1 MGDPVKGN
9 ANLEKGTAIA
19 TFGPDGK
26 YAGGHAAIYV
36 GQDQNGIQVLD
47 QWAERPGRPAHPV
60 APRTIRW
67 DAKTPSNNGTLFHV
81 IKWVDRRHPPRA
93 ATAIFKIKKFDLQ

>member
-1 MGDPVKGN
+1 MKVCTGDHSQTALWGMGDPVKGN

-81 IKWVDRRHPPRA
+81 IK
-93 ATAIFKIKKFDLQ
+93 